1 MLRPV
6 LIAYGVTLFCVF
18 TPLIHLLTAIPG
30 PFIGGIVGGIQVG
43 KHPRNP
49 MTAIVIGVLLGML
62 MTLTIVVV
70 GGPVLMLLQAF
81 GLLEDKQLTDLMLLP
96 LLIGGYVM
104 ILGTAGAFFG
114 LILAGRDNPTRP
126 DPSR

>member
-1 MLRPV
+1 MLRPA
-6 LIAYGVTLFCVF
+6 LIAYGVTLLCVF

-30 PFIGGIVGGIQVG
+30 PFIGGIVGGIQVSSRS
-43 KHPRNP
+43 RNP
-49 MTAIVIGVLLGML
+49 MTPVVIGVLLGIL
-62 MTLTIVVV
+62 MALTIAFI

-96 LLIGGYVM
+96 FLTGGYVM

-114 LILAGRDNPTRP
+114 LVLAGRKNPTQP